1 MPTTPHAASPPATPT
16 AATPSGTPPALRPSL
31 RNIAIIAHVDHGK
44 TTLVDQLLRQSGMFR
59 MGELEK
65 LAGGHDALI
74 MDSNPLERE
83 RGITI
88 LSKNCAV
95 KYARTEADGTARL
108 YHINVIDT
116 PGHADFGGEVERVLR
131 MADGCLLV
139 VDAFDGPMPQTRFVL
154 SKAIE
159 NGLRPIVVVN
169 KCDRPE
175 ARPHEVVSEVFD
187 LLVELGADDHAL
199 DFPTIFGSGR
209 DGWASHDPDVK
220 TENLK
225 ALYDAIVDH
234 VPEPDDDPDAPLQML
249 ITTLDYNDYVG
260 RIGIGRV
267 YNGRITP
274 GMPVAIIKRD
284 GTVLQDRP
292 QKVLR
297 FVGLGREEAREVSA
311 GDLCALVGLESVDIG
326 DTIAVPD
333 NPVALPPVTIDEPTL
348 TMVFRINDSPFAGQD
363 GDYVTSR
370 QIRDR
375 LEKELQHNVALKVA
389 PGATTDEFI
398 VSGRG
403 LLHLGILLENMR
415 REGYELSVGKPQVV
429 IKEIDGVQHEPIE
442 WLVVDAP
449 NDVVG
454 AVMELVGSRKG
465 EIKTMEP
472 RGDAVTHLEFE
483 IPARGLIGLRSRLL
497 TATQGEAIMHH
508 TFERF
513 APVSGPP
520 PQRQQGVL
528 IANETGPVTTYA
540 CELLAERG
548 VLFVVPGDKVY
559 AGQVVG
565 EHNRDNDL
573 VVNITRVKHL
583 DNMRAA
589 SKEKTVVLKAPRKLT
604 LEAALEYIEDD
615 ELVEITPN
623 SVRLRKRILD
633 ESARKRAERQA
644 RDKEAAGA

>member
-1 MPTTPHAASPPATPT
+1 
-16 AATPSGTPPALRPSL
+16 
-31 RNIAIIAHVDHGK
+31 
-44 TTLVDQLLRQSGMFR
+44 MFR
-59 MGELEK
+59 AGELEK
-65 LAGGHDALI
+65 LAGGQHDLI

-95 KYARTEADGTARL
+95 EYHRVEDGVEQT
-108 YHINVIDT
+108 YHINIIDT

-131 MADGCLLV
+131 MADGCLLL

-159 NGLRPIVVVN
+159 NGLKPIVVVN

-199 DFPTIFGSGR
+199 DFPIVYASGR
-209 DGWASHDPDVK
+209 DGWATKDLAVK
-220 TENLK
+220 STDMRP
-225 ALYDAIVDH
+225 LYEAIVDH
-234 VPEPDDDPDAPLQML
+234 VPRPQDDPDAPLQML

-267 YNGRITP
+267 YNGRIRP
-274 GMPVAIIKRD
+274 GQAVAVIKRD
-284 GTVLQDRP
+284 GAVRSDKP
-292 QKVLR
+292 QKILR
-297 FVGLGREEAREVSA
+297 FVGLGREETKEVVA

-326 DTIAVPD
+326 DTIAHPEH
-333 NPVALPPVTIDEPTL
+333 PVALPPVTVDEPTL
-348 TMVFRINDSPFAGQD
+348 TMVFRINDSPFAGQE
-363 GDYVTSR
+363 GEYVTSR
-370 QIRDR
+370 QIRAR
-375 LEKELQHNVALKVA
+375 LDKELQHNVALRVA

-415 REGYELSVGKPQVV
+415 REGFEVAVGKPQVV
-429 IKEIDGVQHEPIE
+429 IKEIDGVEHEPIE
-442 WLVVDAP
+442 WLVVDVP
-449 NDVVG
+449 NDSVG
-454 AVMELVGSRKG
+454 PVMELVGARKG

-520 PQRQQGVL
+520 PARQQGVL
-528 IANETGPVTTYA
+528 IASESGAVTTYA
-540 CELLAERG
+540 CEQLADRG
-548 VLFVVPGDKVY
+548 VLFVTPGDKVY
-559 AGQVVG
+559 AGQIVG
-565 EHNRDNDL
+565 EHSRDNDL
-573 VVNITRVKHL
+573 VVNITRLKHL
-583 DNMRAA
+583 DNMR
-589 SKEKTVVLKAPRKLT
+589 SSTKEKTVVLKAPRKIT
-604 LEAALEYIEDD
+604 LEYALEYIEDD
-615 ELVEITPN
+615 ELVEITPQ

-644 RDKEAAGA
+644 RDREAAATA